1 MPSWRSTNDVTIK
14 CMRSDYTPIILT
26 STDLFTK
33 NMFTTPYV
41 ELCLLCT
48 QESYDA
54 S

>member
-26 STDLFTK
+26 STDLFT
-33 NMFTTPYV
+33 PYV